1 MTVVV
6 CLDDRYGRSF
16 MGKRLS
22 RDIKVLEDLIA
33 MKKDGGRLYASTY
46 GCAAFPPRLREAVEE
61 GIPQSPGCD
70 DILFL
75 ETGAIPDGADKL
87 IAYRWNRHYPSDD
100 KYDPIGHG
108 WRLTSS
114 QDFPGA
120 SHDKITKEVYTR

>member
-22 RDIKVLEDLIA
+22 RDVRMLEDIIA
-33 MKKDGGRLYASTY
+33 MDGRLFVSQYTY
-46 GCAAFPPRLREAVEE
+46 EGLPPRLREGVNV
-61 GIPQSPGCD
+61 GLPGQTGAD

-75 ETGAIPDGADKL
+75 EVEPVPECADKL